1 MGGLFVSPSTTVSKL
16 DEIKKEKKEGGSK
29 GLFGATKTESTKTR
43 ARAAKAAAAARPG
56 YFFHER
62 VFSSPTV
69 HPYDEKKWVHRTGE
83 IVNDKGEVKFRQ
95 EDLDFPDD
103 WSLTAVNVVSSKY
116 FKGIPGTTQ
125 REKSVRQL
133 IDRVAKTI
141 AQWGLEDGYFEN
153 EDEATIF
160 EHELTWLLVNQHTSF
175 NSPVW
180 FNLGVDDNPQC
191 SACFINSV
199 DDRMESILDLVKIEG
214 MLFKYGSGSGANLS
228 TLRSSKELLSGGGS
242 ASGPVS
248 FMRGFDAFAG
258 VIKSGGKTRR
268 AAKMVILNVD
278 HPDIKEFV
286 ECKFKEEQKA
296 RALLEA
302 GFEGGLDSD
311 LYSSLMFQNANN
323 SVRVSDRF
331 MEAVI
336 QDAEFSTI
344 EVTTGRIAETFR
356 ARELLRRIAEVT
368 HSCGDPGLQFD
379 DTINAWHTSPNSG
392 RINASN
398 PCSEYMFLDNSAC
411 NLSSINLLRFL
422 REDGT
427 FDHTRFCAAV
437 DIMITAQDIL
447 VDRASYPTPAIGAN
461 SHRYRPLGLGFANLG
476 ALLMTKGLP
485 YDSDEGRALAGAV
498 TALMTGEAYRM
509 SAKLAERKGAFEG
522 YEHNRGPMLQVQKKH
537 RGHLDKIDSGLVDVE
552 LLKVCNRV
560 WAETLALGEKVGF
573 RNAQATVIAPTGTI
587 GFMMDCD
594 TTGVEPELALVKYKK
609 LVGGGTMRIVNRSV
623 GPALARLGYDA
634 EAVKG
639 ITAFIET
646 HGHIEGAPE
655 LKEEHLPVFDCAL
668 VPRGGQRSITYHGH
682 INMLAAVQPF
692 VSGSISKTV
701 NVPSNCTAEE
711 IYNVYVDAWKLG
723 LKAVA
728 VYRDSSK
735 AVQVLSTSDTS
746 AAAAAKRARRRKL
759 PDERQAITHKFEIAG
774 HEGYIT
780 VGMFDDGT
788 PGEIFITMAKQ
799 GSTVSGLMD
808 AFATAISLALQHGVP
823 LGTLV
828 DKFSHLRFEPS
839 GFTANPQIPTAKSVM
854 DYMFRWLEGKFL
866 GPDGQV
872 KSYNSGAPA
881 PTGPRASTPLTISN
895 GSNGKSSLGDAPL
908 CHHCGDPMSRN
919 GSCYKCD
926 TCGETSGC
934 S

>member
-1 MGGLFVSPSTTVSKL
+1 MTLWSSSWTVSKV
-16 DEIKKEKKEGGSK
+16 DESKKEKKDGGSR
-29 GLFGATKTESTKTR
+29 GLFESKSSGSSR
-43 ARAAKAAAAARPG
+43 GGKSARANQQKGG
-56 YFFHER
+56 YFVHER
-62 VFSSPTV
+62 VFSSAEK
-69 HPYDEKKWVHRTGE
+69 HPYQEKNWVHRTGE
-83 IVNDKGEVKFRQ
+83 IVNDRGEVRFRQ
-95 EDLDFPDD
+95 DDLEFPED

-116 FKGIPGTTQ
+116 FKGIPGTSQ
-125 REKSVRQL
+125 REKSLKQL
-133 IDRVAKTI
+133 LDRVAITI
-141 AQWGLEDGYFEN
+141 SAWGLEDGYFEN
-153 EDEATIF
+153 QAEATLF
-160 EHELTWLLVNQHTSF
+160 QHELTWLLLNQYTSF

-180 FNLGVDDNPQC
+180 FNVGVEEQPQC
-191 SACFINSV
+191 SACFINAV

-214 MLFKYGSGSGANLS
+214 MLFKFGSGSGVNLS
-228 TLRSSKELLSGGGS
+228 TLRSSRENLSGGGS

-302 GFEGGLDSD
+302 GFEGGLDGE
-311 LYSSLMFQNANN
+311 LYNSLMFQNANN

-331 MEAVI
+331 MEAVV
-336 QDAEFSTI
+336 QDADFNTV
-344 EVTTGRIAETFR
+344 EVTTGQISETFR
-356 ARELLRRIAEVT
+356 ARALLRRIAEVT
-368 HSCGDPGLQFD
+368 HACGDPGLQFD
-379 DTINAWHTSPNSG
+379 DVINSWHTCPNSG

-411 NLSSINLLRFL
+411 NLSSINLMRFL
-422 REDGT
+422 DDQG
-427 FDHTRFCAAV
+427 RFSHERFRAAV
-437 DIMITAQDIL
+437 DIMILAQEIL
-447 VDRASYPTPAIGAN
+447 VDRASYPTPAIGMN
-461 SHRYRPLGLGFANLG
+461 SHKYRPLGLGYANLG
-476 ALLMTKGLP
+476 ALLMTCGLP
-485 YDSDEGRALAGAV
+485 YDSDQGRALASAL
-498 TALMTGEAYRM
+498 TAMMTGEAYHM
-509 SAKLAERKGAFEG
+509 SARMAERRGPFEG
-522 YEHNRGPMLQVQKKH
+522 YENNRGPMLQVMKKH
-537 RGHLDKIDSGLVDVE
+537 RGHLDKINSSLVEPE
-552 LLKVCNRV
+552 LLAVCHRV
-560 WAETLALGEKVGF
+560 WGDALALGEKVGY

-594 TTGVEPELALVKYKK
+594 TTGVEPDLALVKYKR

-623 GPALARLGYDA
+623 GRALSRLGYTPDEVA
-634 EAVKG
+634 ELE
-639 ITAFIET
+639 AFIEKN
-646 HGHIEGAPE
+646 GHLEGAA
-655 LKEEHLPVFDCAL
+655 LKPEHLVVFDCAL
-668 VPRGGQRSITYHGH
+668 VPKGGSRSITYQGH
-682 INMLAAVQPF
+682 IKMLAAVQPF

-701 NVPSNCTAEE
+701 NVPSSAGADE
-711 IYNVYVDAWKLG
+711 IYNLYVDAWKLG

-728 VYRDSSK
+728 VYRDGSK
-735 AVQVLSTSDTS
+735 AVQVLSTGDTQS
-746 AAAAAKRARRRKL
+746 GPAAAKAKRRRL

-780 VGMFDDGT
+780 VGMFEDGT

-823 LGTLV
+823 LNTLV

-839 GFTANPQIPTAKSVM
+839 GFTSNPQIPTAKSVM

-872 KSYNSGAPA
+872 RSYAGHAASVTNHA
-881 PTGPRASTPLTISN
+881 PTEPAKAVVAFG
-895 GSNGKSSLGDAPL
+895 GKRSLDDAPL
-908 CHHCGDPMSRN
+908 CHHCGDPMTRN
-919 GSCYKCD
+919 GSCYKCE

>member
-1 MGGLFVSPSTTVSKL
+1 MAFVLSSSQTVDKL
-16 DEIKKEKKEGGSK
+16 DDSKKEKKEGIATRA
-29 GLFGATKTESTKTR
+29 LFGTRSSTGHGSQGK
-43 ARAAKAAAAARPG
+43 AGKAASARPG
-56 YFFHER
+56 NFVHER
-62 VFSSPTV
+62 VFSSPDR
-69 HPYDEKKWVHRTGE
+69 HPYQEKTWVHRTGE
-83 IVNDKGEVKFRQ
+83 IVNDRGEVRFRQ
-95 EDLDFPDD
+95 DDLEFPEE

-125 REKSVRQL
+125 RERSLKQL
-133 IDRVAKTI
+133 LDRVTQTI
-141 AQWGLEDGYFEN
+141 TAWGLEDGYLEN
-153 EDEATIF
+153 QAEAALYQ
-160 EHELTWLLVNQHTSF
+160 EELTWLLLNQYTSF

-180 FNLGVDDNPQC
+180 FNVGVEEHPQC

-214 MLFKYGSGSGANLS
+214 MLFKFGSGSGVNLS
-228 TLRSSKELLSGGGS
+228 TLRSSKENLSGGGV

-286 ECKFKEEQKA
+286 ECKYKEEQKA
-296 RALLEA
+296 RALMEI
-302 GFEGGLDSD
+302 GFEGGLDGEV
-311 LYSSLMFQNANN
+311 YNSLMFQNANN

-331 MEAVI
+331 MEAVV
-336 QDAEFSTI
+336 QDADFSTV
-344 EVTTGRIAETFR
+344 EVTTGRVSETFR

-379 DTINAWHTSPNSG
+379 DVINAWHTCPNSG

-411 NLSSINLLRFL
+411 NLSSINLLKFLDERGRFQH
-422 REDGT
+422 E
-427 FDHTRFCAAV
+427 RFRAAV
-437 DIMITAQDIL
+437 DIMILAQEIV

-461 SHRYRPLGLGFANLG
+461 SQKFRPLGLGLANLG
-476 ALLMTKGLP
+476 ALLMTCGKP
-485 YDSDEGRALAGAV
+485 YDSDAGRALASAV
-498 TALMTGEAYRM
+498 SALMTGEAYQM
-509 SAKLAERKGAFEG
+509 SARIAERKGPFEG
-522 YEHNRGPMLQVQKKH
+522 FENNRGPMLQVMKKH
-537 RGHLDKIDSGLVDVE
+537 RGHLDKINGSMVEPE
-552 LLKVCNRV
+552 LLKVCHKV
-560 WAETLALGEKVGF
+560 WADTLALGEKVGF

-594 TTGVEPELALVKYKK
+594 TTGVEPDLALVKYKK

-623 GPALARLGYDA
+623 GPALLRLGYSEEEVRD
-634 EAVKG
+634 
-639 ITAFIET
+639 ITGYIESN
-646 HGHIEGAPE
+646 GHVEGAPG
-655 LKEEHLPVFDCAL
+655 LNDEHLPVFDCAL
-668 VPRGGQRSITYHGH
+668 VPKGGHRSIAYGGH
-682 INMLAAVQPF
+682 LKMLAAVQPF

-701 NVPSNCTAEE
+701 NVPASTSPED
-711 IYNVYVDAWKLG
+711 IYNLYVEAWKLG

-728 VYRDSSK
+728 VYRDNSK
-735 AVQVLSTSDTS
+735 AVQVLSTGESS
-746 AAAAAKRARRRKL
+746 SSSPAAKKARRRRL
-759 PDERQAITHKFEIAG
+759 PDERQAITHKFDIAG

-780 VGMFDDGT
+780 VGMFEDGT

-823 LGTLV
+823 LATLV

-839 GFTANPQIPTAKSVM
+839 GFTSNPQIPTAKSVM

-872 KSYNSGAPA
+872 KPYMAGAPVGA
-881 PTGPRASTPLTISN
+881 
-895 GSNGKSSLGDAPL
+895 GKAAQTQQTVQAIGGRRSLDDAPL
-908 CHHCGDPMSRN
+908 CHHCGDPMTRN